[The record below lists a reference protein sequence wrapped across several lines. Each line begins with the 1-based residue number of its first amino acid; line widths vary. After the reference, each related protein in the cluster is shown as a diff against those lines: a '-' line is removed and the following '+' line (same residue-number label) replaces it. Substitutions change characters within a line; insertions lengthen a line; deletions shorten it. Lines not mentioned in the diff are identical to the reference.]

1 MSRCALTTLLQ
12 YLHINRSPLT
22 TNFTEPTN
30 QNLYLSATY
39 LRIPEWFWTQK
50 NHKKKPTMQCNTYAI
65 FTIFTLVRPRV
76 VTNLDS
82 VRSCHIVNARHNWG
96 DRQCV
101 QLQTW
106 STTAVE
112 ERASPFPITIAA
124 GPLTPEA
131 NSQSSCQ
138 HLRLCSDECNRLKM
152 RWFKLTINS
161 YKYNEIMIWFK
172 KQNRLVTE
180 WKSYNYH
187 TNRNQLQMCLPSLEK
202 SHEIRSKR
210 LPTRGWDFLIIS
222 WLDIKDSSTM
232 IILKVNKAAF

>member
-1 MSRCALTTLLQ
+1 MCSVTDLKYHSRWREGQ
-12 YLHINRSPLT
+12 SVPNNNRSRT
-22 TNFTEPTN
+22 A
-30 QNLYLSATY
+30 YS
-39 LRIPEWFWTQK
+39 
-50 NHKKKPTMQCNTYAI
+50 
-65 FTIFTLVRPRV
+65 
-76 VTNLDS
+76 
-82 VRSCHIVNARHNWG
+82 RSKECEV
-96 DRQCV
+96 
-101 QLQTW
+101 
-106 STTAVE
+106 
-112 ERASPFPITIAA
+112 
-124 GPLTPEA
+124 A